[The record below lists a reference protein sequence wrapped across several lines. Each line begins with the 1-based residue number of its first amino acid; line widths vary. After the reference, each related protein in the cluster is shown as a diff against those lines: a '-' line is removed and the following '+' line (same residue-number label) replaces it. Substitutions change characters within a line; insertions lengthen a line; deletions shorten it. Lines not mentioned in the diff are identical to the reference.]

1 MTETAKIARRFRIS
15 GGLLTAGLLIEVFSF
30 LALTEPTGFLTF
42 AIAGGTL
49 AGAGILFYLYSIV
62 A

>member
-1 MTETAKIARRFRIS
+1 MTEATKIARRFRIS
-15 GGLLTAGLLIEVFSF
+15 GGLLSAGLLVELFSF
-30 LALTEPTGFLTF
+30 LALTEPTGFLAF

-49 AGAGILFYLYSIV
+49 AGAGILFYLYSLV